1 MKNHSDE
8 INMNQK
14 NPNKFQ
20 NVVQNQPNLDDSKK
34 NNIITEPL
42 ELKMN
47 SPKPV
52 FIKLAPKSLKM
63 KIICII
69 SYFIIIFCIELFYRD
84 YLFNESIK
92 LQEKIQMNPQ
102 NIFILKINKII
113 SLFGAEIAAIF
124 FAIFIFIF
132 MPLNYSFL
140 ILQSI
145 IYSAYFTNTLKM
157 IYQSDRPYW
166 KSNYLTFSCSNG
178 YGNPSGH
185 AFNSINMYLCLAHIL
200 VNYFKIKNFLRI
212 IIFMLCITIS
222 ILIIISRVILA
233 AHSINQIIFGSCLGI
248 GVYFILIHII
258 GYHEYSSIEFYQHI
272 KKKLVKKIYYIFHIF
287 LLILTVFIYLFTK
300 NKDNSETNDNIYNGI
315 RCPLKREYKKYKND
329 GLFQAL
335 AITALIGAQFGIDI
349 LFILLKANNY
359 MINYSIIE
367 WNKNNKIRYTFLRL
381 LVIIF
386 SSIGVCFYIVIP
398 EDINLFL
405 IFVFKSAIPFFLGM
419 AGIWGLGIFLC
430 ITLKIANKDIYK
442 LDALHEITAE
452 V

>member
-1 MKNHSDE
+1 M
-8 INMNQK
+8 
-14 NPNKFQ
+14 
-20 NVVQNQPNLDDSKK
+20 L
-34 NNIITEPL
+34 L
-42 ELKMN
+42 
-47 SPKPV
+47 
-52 FIKLAPKSLKM
+52 
-63 KIICII
+63 
-69 SYFIIIFCIELFYRD
+69 IFL
-84 YLFNESIK
+84 
-92 LQEKIQMNPQ
+92 
-102 NIFILKINKII
+102 
-113 SLFGAEIAAIF
+113 
-124 FAIFIFIF
+124 F
-132 MPLNYSFL
+132 MPLNYSILFL
-140 ILQSI
+140 QCI
-145 IYSAYFTNTLKM
+145 IYSAYFTNTMKM
-157 IYQSDRPYW
+157 IYQSDRPNW
-166 KSNYLTFSCSNG
+166 INQYLNFSCNYG

-185 AFNSINMYLCLAHIL
+185 AFTSSCMYLCLAHIFTK
-200 VNYFKIKNFLRI
+200 YFKIKGLIRI
-212 IIFMLCITIS
+212 LIFSLCISIS
-222 ILIIISRVILA
+222 FFVSLSRVILG
-233 AHSINQIIFGSCLGI
+233 AHSINQIIYGGCLGI
-248 GVYFILIHII
+248 GIYFVLIHII

-405 IFVFKSAIPFFLGM
+405 IFVFKSAMPFFLGM